1 VRRRLGLV
9 LGLGVLVAAAGAS
22 CNRGATV
29 TAPTLSARCS
39 ASPSSGAAPL
49 TVAFGLDVAGAQ
61 GSFSVAVDYGDGTQ
75 GSDPARAHV
84 YAAPGSYSA
93 SFNVTT
99 ASQSARCSVPVSV
112 GGTPAATPTPT
123 GSNQPPI
130 PVYKTVPAASGATLT
145 GKAPFTIEFNLC
157 PSSDPDGD
165 RLYFKMDLDG
175 DGVFEYHG
183 ATGADCR
190 HEATY
195 AAGTYAPRIC
205 VTDVDCSTWPACEG
219 LPQLHPFLCR
229 TYAVVANP

>member
-1 VRRRLGLV
+1 MTRRLGLV
-9 LGLGVLVAAAGAS
+9 LGLGALVAAAGAS
-22 CNRGATV
+22 CDKGTTV

-49 TVAFGLDVAGAQ
+49 SVAFGLDVAGAQ
-61 GSFSVAVDYGDGTQ
+61 GSFSVAVAYGDGTQ

-84 YAAPGSYSA
+84 YAAPGTYSA

-112 GGTPAATPTPT
+112 GGTPAASPSPA
-123 GSNQPPI
+123 NQAPV

-157 PSSDPDGD
+157 PSSDPDAD

-190 HEATY
+190 HEAIY

-229 TYAVVANP
+229 TYTVVANP